1 MEKRTRR
8 IWRVLL
14 ALFLI
19 LIVISAL
26 VYFTGVVFF
35 RTHYPFN
42 TTFLGYD
49 LSQREI
55 DAVEECMQAETNA
68 RSLTIL
74 ELDGA
79 QEVIDL
85 AADIDYRRT
94 VEEPAEGW
102 NPESVSWRWPF
113 SLYEEN
119 DLSDTEVITYSHEKL
134 EDFVAGM
141 DAMDPVNV
149 TPPSD
154 AYLEWKN
161 GVCRIVPSVDG
172 NKLYPYRVVNALA
185 EAIESDIYTVDLAA
199 EDCYEKAYIQSD
211 NEHLLYV
218 LGRYKSINFQ
228 QIEIDMTGETITL
241 TSDDVLSFYRTVL
254 GGELVLRDDVVAA
267 YVKDLKD
274 RYDTYECKRPFV
286 NRYGNEI
293 TVGTK
298 ADTYGFKM
306 DLDATVALLTE
317 TLKSRERLAQI
328 QPVWTNAGQTR
339 LENGSDIG
347 GTYIEV
353 SISEQYL
360 WAYIDGERVMG
371 TSVVTGNAGNHDT
384 PRGVFRILY
393 KERNATL
400 VGQDYSSSVSYW
412 MPITWS
418 GVGLHD
424 ATWRSSFGGSI
435 YKSNGSHG
443 CINMPSWAAQ
453 QLYNSF
459 SSGTP
464 VVVW

>member
-1 MEKRTRR
+1 MDKRIR
-8 IWRVLL
+8 IWRVIL
-14 ALFLI
+14 AVFLI
-19 LIVISAL
+19 LTVILAL

-49 LSQREI
+49 LSQCEI
-55 DAVEECMQAETNA
+55 DAVEDCMEAETNA

-85 AADIDYRRT
+85 AAAIDYRRT
-94 VEEPAEGW
+94 VAEPAEGW

-119 DLSDTEVITYSHEKL
+119 DLSDTEEISYSRELL
-134 EDFVAGM
+134 EDVVAGLE
-141 DAMDPVNV
+141 AMDPANV

-172 NKLYPYRVVNALA
+172 NKLYPYRVIDALVR
-185 EAIESDIYTVDLAA
+185 AIENDIYTVDLTA
-199 EDCYEKAYIQSD
+199 EDCYEKAYILTD
-211 NEHLLYV
+211 NEHLQYV

-241 TSDDVLSFYRTVL
+241 SPDDVLSFYNTVL
-254 GGELVLRDDVVAA
+254 GGELVLREDAIA
-267 YVKDLKD
+267 SFVKDLKD
-274 RYDTYECKRPFV
+274 RYDTYERQRPFV

-293 TVGTK
+293 TVGTR

-306 DLDATVALLTE
+306 DLDATITLLTE
-317 TLKSRERLAQI
+317 TLNAHERLAQI
-328 QPVWTNAGQTR
+328 APVWTNAGQTR
-339 LENGSDIG
+339 EENGSDIG

-353 SISEQYL
+353 SISDQYL
-360 WAYIDGERVMG
+360 WAYVDGVQVMG
-371 TSVVTGNAGNHDT
+371 SYVVTGNSGDHDT

-400 VGQDYSSSVSYW
+400 VGADYSSPVSYW
-412 MPITWS
+412 MPITWG

-435 YKSNGSHG
+435 YRGNGSHG
-443 CINMPSWAAQ
+443 CINLPSWAAQ
-453 QLYNSF
+453 QLYNTF

>member
-1 MEKRTRR
+1 MEKRTR
-8 IWRVLL
+8 IWRLLL
-14 ALFLI
+14 AFF
-19 LIVISAL
+19 LIVIVIAAL
-26 VYFTGVVFF
+26 VYFTGVVYF
-35 RTHYPFN
+35 RTHYPFH

-49 LSQREI
+49 ISQCEL
-55 DAVEECMQAETNA
+55 DAVYECMQSETNS

-74 ELDGA
+74 EMDGG

-85 AADIDYRRT
+85 ASDIDYRRT
-94 VEEPAEGW
+94 VSEPSDGW
-102 NPESVSWRWPF
+102 NPESVSWRWPM
-113 SLYEEN
+113 SLYGEN
-119 DLSDTEVITYSHEKL
+119 DLSDTEEIAYSREKL
-134 EDFVAGM
+134 EAFVAGM
-141 DAMDPVNV
+141 DAMDPANV

-154 AYLEWKN
+154 AYLDWEN

-185 EAIESDIYTVDLAA
+185 RAIENDIYTVDLAA
-199 EDCYEKAYIQSD
+199 EDCYEEAYIKSD

-241 TSDDVLSFYRTVL
+241 NSDDVLAFYRTVL
-254 GGELVLRDDVVAA
+254 GGELVLREDAVAA
-267 YVKDLKD
+267 FVKDLKD
-274 RYDTYECKRPFV
+274 RYDTYERQRPFV
-286 NRYGNEI
+286 NRYGDEI

-306 DLDATVALLTE
+306 DLDATIELLTE
-317 TLKSRERLAQI
+317 TLSAHERLAQI
-328 QPVWTNAGQTR
+328 QPVWTNAGYTR
-339 LENGSDIG
+339 SGNGSDIG

-353 SISEQYL
+353 SVSDQYL
-360 WAYIDGERVMG
+360 WAFIDGERVLG
-371 TSVVTGNAGNHDT
+371 TDVVTGNAGNHDT

-400 VGQDYSSSVSYW
+400 VGEDYSSPVSYW

-424 ATWRSSFGGSI
+424 ASWRGSFGGSI

-443 CINMPSWAAQ
+443 CINMPTWAAKE
-453 QLYNSF
+453 LYNSF

-464 VVVW
+464 VVIW